1 MTCLTSRV
9 SVLLAFLL
17 LHFWRAKVYASG
29 NSGEEIDFTYVIIG
43 VTLGVFLAIA
53 FIAVII
59 CMIKTQMIDNVF
71 GESDGKLDRR
81 NNKTISGFEHVMD
94 SQVEEAV
101 LDCLGNCYSSSSP
114 RTSNRVEMYRSRE
127 FGLQVVC

>member
-1 MTCLTSRV
+1 MVERQNV
-9 SVLLAFLL
+9 SISD
-17 LHFWRAKVYASG
+17 FWRAKVYASG

-43 VTLGVFLAIA
+43 VTLGAFLAIT

-81 NNKTISGFEHVMD
+81 SNMGS
-94 SQVEEAV
+94 SQ
-101 LDCLGNCYSSSSP
+101 
-114 RTSNRVEMYRSRE
+114 NRDDINVPGKQSIND
-127 FGLQVVC
+127 Q